1 MSSLSE
7 LYQNV
12 ILEHNRSPRNYR
24 VMDDADRKADGH
36 NPLCGDQLTV
46 WVRMDGDVIGDVS
59 FRGAGCAISKAS
71 ASLMTGAVKGK
82 SREEAEKLFERFHQL
97 VTGTL
102 PPGQSETL
110 GKLAVF
116 SGVSQFPIRVKCA
129 SLSWHTLKA
138 ALEGRAVGRSG
149 GQAVGRLDGTVG
161 ESERPKDGA
170 TGPTA

>member
-1 MSSLSE
+1 MASLSE

-24 VMDDADRKADGH
+24 AMADADRKAEGS

-59 FRGAGCAISKAS
+59 FQGAGCAISKAS

-82 SREEAEKLFERFHQL
+82 SREEADAIFQRFRRL

-102 PPGQSETL
+102 PSDESETL

-116 SGVSQFPIRVKCA
+116 SGVSEFPIRVKCA

-138 ALEGRAVGRSG
+138 ALENA
-149 GQAVGRLDGTVG
+149 QAV
-161 ESERPKDGA
+161 ERPDGQS
-170 TGPTA
+170 

>member
-24 VMDDADRKADGH
+24 AIPDADGQADGH
-36 NPLCGDQLTV
+36 NPLCGDHVTV
-46 WVRMDGDVIGDVS
+46 WVRLDGDVIGDVG
-59 FRGAGCAISKAS
+59 FQGAGCAISKAS

-82 SREEAEKLFERFHQL
+82 SRAEVEGLFDRFHQL

-102 PPGQSETL
+102 PAGQSETL

-138 ALEGRAVGRSG
+138 ALERG
-149 GQAVGRLDGTVG
+149 GQA
-161 ESERPKDGA
+161 
-170 TGPTA
+170 

>member
-1 MSSLSE
+1 MSSLTE

-24 VMDDADRKADGH
+24 AMPDADRKANGH
-36 NPLCGDQLTV
+36 NPLCGDQVTV
-46 WVRMDGDVIGDVS
+46 WVRLDGDVIGDVS
-59 FRGAGCAISKAS
+59 FQGAGCAISRAS

-82 SREEAEKLFERFHQL
+82 SRSEVQGLFDRFHRL

-102 PPGQSETL
+102 PAGDSETL

-116 SGVSQFPIRVKCA
+116 SGVSAFPIRVKCA

-138 ALEGRAVGRSG
+138 ALSEG
-149 GQAVGRLDGTVG
+149 GQAG
-161 ESERPKDGA
+161 EPPA
-170 TGPTA
+170 TLSSKE

>member
-12 ILEHNRSPRNYR
+12 ILEHNRSPRNFR
-24 VMDDADRKADGH
+24 AMDQADAKADGL
-36 NPLCGDQLTV
+36 NPMCGDAVTV
-46 WVRMDGDVIGDVS
+46 WVQMNGDVIEDVS
-59 FRGAGCAISKAS
+59 FRGAGCAISTAS

-82 SREEAEKLFERFHQL
+82 TRQEAEALLERFHRL

-102 PPGQSETL
+102 PSDESETL

-116 SGVSQFPIRVKCA
+116 SGVSEFPVRVKCA

-138 ALEGRAVGRSG
+138 ALDGRTDGRTAGRPEVSNG
-149 GQAVGRLDGTVG
+149 GPPDPTV
-161 ESERPKDGA
+161 
-170 TGPTA
+170 

>member
-24 VMDDADRKADGH
+24 VMDDADRKAEGH

-59 FRGAGCAISKAS
+59 FKGAGCAISRAS

-82 SREEAEKLFERFHQL
+82 TRAEAEALFERFHRL

-102 PPGQSETL
+102 PQEQSETL

-116 SGVSQFPIRVKCA
+116 SGVSEFPIRVKCA

-138 ALEGRAVGRSG
+138 AMGGRTETA
-149 GQAVGRLDGTVG
+149 A
-161 ESERPKDGA
+161 
-170 TGPTA
+170 GPTV